1 MSAEGIG
8 GFVMLAVVIV
18 IVVILV
24 RRGKRLAAQSTP
36 VTFEPAQAQAVADRT
51 NTLAILA
58 LVFGILGGYLAII
71 FGHLALGQIKRS
83 GEQGRGLAITGLILG
98 YFWVAVTAI
107 IVIGVII
114 RIAQPEHG

>member
-1 MSAEGIG
+1 MSAENVTVLAL
-8 GFVMLAVVIV
+8 FAVVIV
-18 IVVILV
+18 VVVILV

-36 VTFEPAQAQAVADRT
+36 VTLVPAQAQVAAERT

-71 FGHLALGQIKRS
+71 FGHLALSQIKRS

-98 YFWVAVTAI
+98 YFWVAVTLV
-107 IVIGVII
+107 IVIIA
-114 RIAQPEHG
+114 IAQGARG